1 MENKKIGIITIV
13 YAENYGAVLQC
24 YALKQF
30 LLNRYTTNICVLDY
44 HSDADKI
51 GYGIVYNTLLKKH
64 QWKQYAKYLLKLPFV
79 LGKKAKRKK
88 VFESFRNTYLNPQR
102 NDNLDIIIYGSD
114 QIWAYAHDFGG
125 YNRFYWGDYFS
136 AKKKIAYSASM
147 GEITNV
153 DNTFI
158 AEHICNFD
166 RISVREMNLQIF
178 LSDFYSKKIPVTLDP
193 TLLLD
198 YNLWNSFAGN
208 KKLFDEEYILV
219 YNLNGNDVIKRTAD
233 MLSKEKKMKIVEIL
247 GHPKIKENSF
257 VKSTFS
263 PQEFVTLFKY
273 ASYVLT
279 SSFHGTVFSLI
290 FKKNFLVSQKN
301 NTKRVM
307 TLLSS
312 FGFED
317 RFIEQE
323 NILAIDEVDY
333 SSFDSQLKTLR
344 ESSESYLINSIER
357 DV

>member
-30 LLNRYTTNICVLDY
+30 LLNRFVNNIYVLDY

-64 QWKQYAKYLLKLPFV
+64 QWKLYTKYLLKLPFV
-79 LGKKAKRKK
+79 FEKKIKRKK
-88 VFESFRNTYLNPQR
+88 IFESFRNAYLNPQKI
-102 NDNLDIIIYGSD
+102 DNLDTIIYGSD
-114 QIWAYAHDFGG
+114 QIWAYAQDFGG

-147 GEITNV
+147 GEISGI

-158 AEHICNFD
+158 VEHICNFD
-166 RISVREMNLQIF
+166 SISVRESNLQKF
-178 LSDFYSKKIPVTLDP
+178 LANFYSKKIPVTLDP

-198 YNLWNSFAGN
+198 YNQWNSFAGN
-208 KKLFDEEYILV
+208 IKIFDEEYILV
-219 YNLNGNDVIKRTAD
+219 YNLNGNDVIKKTAS
-233 MLSKEKKMKIVEIL
+233 MLSKEKNMRVVEIL

-263 PQEFVTLFKY
+263 PKEFVTLFKY

-301 NTKRVM
+301 NTQRVK
-307 TLLSS
+307 TLLAS
-312 FGFED
+312 FGFEG
-317 RFIEQE
+317 RFIEYE
-323 NILAIDEVDY
+323 NISKIDEGDY
-333 SSFDSQLKTLR
+333 ESFDSQLKMLR
-344 ESSESYLINSIER
+344 ECSESYLINSIKH